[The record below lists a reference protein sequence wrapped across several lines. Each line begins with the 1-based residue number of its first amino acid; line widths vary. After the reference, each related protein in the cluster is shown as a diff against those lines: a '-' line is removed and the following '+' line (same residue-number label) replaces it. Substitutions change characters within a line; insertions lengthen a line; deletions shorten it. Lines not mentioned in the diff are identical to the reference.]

1 MKTLPPLRELSP
13 DRPAPRVPDHELLRC
28 IGSGSYGE
36 VWLARTTLGTCRAV
50 KLVYRSDFEEA
61 RPYEREYSGIRKYE
75 PISRSHEGFVDVL
88 QVGRNDAEGYFYY
101 VMELADSVKAEV
113 GRQQAEVGE
122 QKMADRGRCLEDGN
136 AELDYTPLTLSA
148 ERRRRG
154 RLPARECVV
163 LGVSLSAAL
172 AELHRAGLIHRDIK
186 PANIIFVHGVAKLAD
201 IGLVTDAAESGS
213 YVGTEGFIPP
223 EGPNSPQADVFSL
236 GKVLYE
242 ISMGKDRLDFP
253 EPASELEELPDR
265 DLLVEL
271 NAVLLRACQPDRR
284 LRHASAAELHGE
296 LELLQ
301 RGKSIRERRLSAW
314 RLRWLTAGA
323 AVLAAVTLLALGV
336 ERVLDW
342 RSRALQGQSSL
353 LRPSLVNRVAPR
365 DSKLPG
371 ELIDLSPAYT
381 APLTEKWYP
390 GPQENTLASLP
401 RGLQT
406 FAGTRFDVRGLVQ
419 LSGREIASY
428 GADTY
433 PIRVGDILV
442 ERWVQRLHFL
452 HGAVS
457 EVAEGMQI
465 GSYRV
470 FYNTG
475 REFEVP
481 VVYGRNVRALWQP
494 RNEAGTLPDAV
505 VAWRGQNPA
514 TQSRDMELRLYQFTW
529 ENPWPAEEIVEVDF
543 NSAQANAAPFLVAL
557 TADDAPID
565 PVQRQ
570 VSASLAE
577 TIQHAATRFPEL
589 TPLGEGQ
596 PFAWSPLKLNVNPVE
611 IGGRYY
617 DGFRFTTPKEGS
629 PDLVWS
635 CQVGGKS
642 FEGWFILPLTGGLK
656 VGFED
661 WYHVSPGAKSDGS
674 RDPQFLAQFLS
685 GKKLEPGREYFIWFG
700 NDTNRPI
707 NLQLALRFAPGGGVD
722 PNEPESLIRALGM
735 TGGAT
740 NAYHRHYCLG
750 AIR

>member
-1 MKTLPPLRELSP
+1 MKPLPPLRALSV
-13 DRPAPRVPDHELLRC
+13 DRPAPQVPDHDLLRC
-28 IGSGSYGE
+28 IGHGSYGE
-36 VWLARTTLGTCRAV
+36 VWLARTTLGTLRAV
-50 KLVYRSDFEEA
+50 KVVFRGDFEEA
-61 RPYEREYSGIRKYE
+61 RPYEREYSGIHKYE

-101 VMELADSVKAEV
+101 VMELADAVEAEGGGLKAEDS
-113 GRQQAEVGE
+113 GRQPEGG
-122 QKMADRGRCLEDGN
+122 GRRVEGGKGKS
-136 AELDYTPLTLSA
+136 DYVPRTLSA

-154 RLPARECVV
+154 RLPARDAID

-172 AELHRAGLIHRDIK
+172 AELHRAGLMHRDIK
-186 PANIIFVHGVAKLAD
+186 PSNIIFVNGIAKLAD
-201 IGLVTDAAESGS
+201 IGLVTDAVESGS

-242 ISMGKDRLDFP
+242 VSMGKDRLDFP

-265 DLLVEL
+265 ELLVEL
-271 NAVLLRACQPDRR
+271 NAVLLKACQPERR
-284 LRHASAAELHGE
+284 LRHASADALHAELQ
-296 LELLQ
+296 LLQ
-301 RGKSIRERRLSAW
+301 RGKSIRQRRLSEW
-314 RLRWLTAGA
+314 RLRRLTAGA
-323 AVLAAVTLLALGV
+323 VVLAAVTLLALGV

-353 LRPSLVNRVAPR
+353 LRPSLMNRIAPR
-365 DSKLPG
+365 DPKLPA

-390 GPQENTLASLP
+390 GPSDNTLANLP
-401 RGLQT
+401 QGLQT
-406 FAGTRFDVRGLVQ
+406 LAGTRFDVRGLVQ
-419 LSGREIASY
+419 LSGKEIARY
-428 GADTY
+428 GADLY
-433 PIRVGDILV
+433 PVRVGDIPV

-452 HGAVS
+452 QGAVS
-457 EVAEGMQI
+457 EVRDGMQI

-475 REFEVP
+475 REFEIP
-481 VVYGRNVRALWQP
+481 VIYGRNVRALWQP
-494 RNEAGTLPDAV
+494 REEPGTLPEAV
-505 VAWRGQNPA
+505 VAWRGQNLA
-514 TQSRDMELRLYQFTW
+514 TQSRDMQLRLYQFTW

-543 NSAQANAAPFLVAL
+543 SSAGVNAAPFLVAL
-557 TADDAPID
+557 TADEARID
-565 PVQRQ
+565 PAQRQ
-570 VSASLAE
+570 LSVSLAE
-577 TIQHAATRFPEL
+577 TIQQAATSFPQLSCLEE
-589 TPLGEGQ
+589 GE
-596 PFAWSPLKLNVNPVE
+596 PFAWSPLKLNVSPVE

-635 CQVGGKS
+635 CQLAGMSV
-642 FEGWFILPLTGGLK
+642 EGWFILPMTGGLK

-661 WYHVSPGAKSDGS
+661 WYHVAPGAKNDGS
-674 RDPQFLAQFLS
+674 RNPQFLAQFLS

-700 NDTNRPI
+700 SDTNRP
-707 NLQLALRFAPGGGVD
+707 LDLHVALRCAPGGSVD

-735 TGGAT
+735 TSAT
-740 NAYHRHYCLG
+740 TNSCHRHYCLG